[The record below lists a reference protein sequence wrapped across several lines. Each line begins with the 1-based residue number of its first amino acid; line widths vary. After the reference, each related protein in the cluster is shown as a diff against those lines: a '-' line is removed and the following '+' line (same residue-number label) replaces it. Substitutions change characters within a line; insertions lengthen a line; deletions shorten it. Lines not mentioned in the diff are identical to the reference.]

1 MVSKVLGRTPCPIGC
16 GHTAAHVKLK
26 TDKPTAA
33 YPYVHCRGCGIQ
45 INCRNEEQASYLLA
59 ITRPEVLDAPGEA
72 PPTPT
77 PTPRREEMPPLMP
90 IPTPTQVPRRLF
102 GRAP

>member
-45 INCRNEEQASYLLA
+45 INCRNDEQAGYLLA
-59 ITRPEVLDAPGEA
+59 ITRPEALDAPLDT
-72 PPTPT
+72 PPT
-77 PTPRREEMPPLMP
+77 PTPRREEIPPPMP
-90 IPTPTQVPRRLF
+90 IPMPTHVPRRLF